1 MGFCR
6 VGVCCGDIHSVG
18 GCRIGICCVEDNSV
32 EGCHVEGYRASVNSV
47 KAIVS
52 GDVVLGAIVR
62 GGSE

>member
-1 MGFCR
+1 MEFCR
-6 VGVCCGDIHSVG
+6 VVVCCGDIYSVR
-18 GCRIGICCVEDNSV
+18 GCRVGICCVEGNSV
-32 EGCHVEGYRASVNSV
+32 GGCHVEGYRASVNSV